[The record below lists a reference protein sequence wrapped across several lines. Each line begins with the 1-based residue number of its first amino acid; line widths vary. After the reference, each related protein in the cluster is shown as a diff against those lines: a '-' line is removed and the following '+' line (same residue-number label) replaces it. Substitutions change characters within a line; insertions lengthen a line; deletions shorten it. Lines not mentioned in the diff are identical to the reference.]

1 MDDKK
6 SREFWR
12 ISDAGEC
19 PSRQVYAKRFD
30 ADRLH
35 GDSEREMI
43 AIKTKSPSPLVM
55 VIANDAYIGHIVDPH
70 S

>member
-6 SREFWR
+6 SRESWR

-19 PSRQVYAKRFD
+19 LSRQVYAKRFD

-43 AIKTKSPSPLVM
+43 AIKTRSSSPTDKALDRS
-55 VIANDAYIGHIVDPH
+55 DY